1 MFRFI
6 ENFLSKFS
14 IFSRDFSIFL
24 QIIEKSGFE
33 RHGAGMRSLLSP
45 FFGLYSAQFCDFSP
59 MLLFFSS
66 QFCRDFEKMR

>member
-24 QIIEKSGFE
+24 HIIEKSGFE

-59 MLLFFSS
+59 MLLFFRLN
-66 QFCRDFEKMR
+66 FAETLRK